1 MKKFALALAPLVL
14 ATSAFALDNPTGL
27 FVEPMVTYEVGEAR
41 IGYPAPFSKST
52 GDTDG
57 FGIGGRLG
65 FHVWE
70 SLFVGVDAR
79 YAKLNVDNST
89 PKYSSDTT
97 SYNYGP
103 VVGLQLPTLFAL
115 RVWGGY
121 VMDGE
126 IDFERDNDVDLKLK
140 DGEGYRVGVGVKL
153 ALVSLNLE
161 YQDIDYDTVNFA
173 DAGIFSGATTGQ
185 KADNQS
191 YVFSVS
197 FPFSL

>member
-1 MKKFALALAPLVL
+1 MNKFALTLAPLMI

-27 FVEPMVTYEVGEAR
+27 FVEPMITYEVGEAR
-41 IGYPAPFSKST
+41 IAYPAPFGKST

-57 FGIGGRLG
+57 LGIGARLG

-70 SLFVGVDAR
+70 TLFVGVDAR
-79 YAKLNVDNST
+79 YAKLNIENST

-103 VVGLQLPTLFAL
+103 VIGLQLPTLFAL
-115 RVWGGY
+115 RVWAGY
-121 VMDGE
+121 ILDGE

-161 YQDIDYDTVNFA
+161 YQDIDYDKVNVA
-173 DAGIFSGATTGQ
+173 DAGIFSGSRTGLA
-185 KADNQS
+185 ADNQS

-197 FPFSL
+197 FPFSI